1 MIFLRIWK
9 RSESELNTMKKDF
22 VVTDLISTCVTKGR
36 VHFAGL
42 SSRHVDYQTSKIASA
57 LKNNFDSVSFLRQ
70 YLGRFFHEV
79 LSLQNDLRLKRTSF
93 FRYNLIT
100 IDYS

>member
-1 MIFLRIWK
+1 
-9 RSESELNTMKKDF
+9 MKKDF
-22 VVTDLISTCVTKGR
+22 MVTDLISTCVTKGR

-42 SSRHVDYQTSKIASA
+42 SSRYVDYQTSKIVSA
-57 LKNNFDSVSFLRQ
+57 LKKYFLLCEFLEAIPGSVFSRSAFLRE
-70 YLGRFFHEV
+70 R
-79 LSLQNDLRLKRTSF
+79 SAIKRTSF

>member
-1 MIFLRIWK
+1 
-9 RSESELNTMKKDF
+9 MKKDF

-36 VHFAGL
+36 VHFADL
-42 SSRHVDYQTSKIASA
+42 SSRYVDYQTSTIVSA
-57 LKNNFDSVSFLRQ
+57 LKNIFYSVSFLRQ